1 MEIIDWVVVASYLL
15 FMLGIAFRSG
25 KKQSD
30 SNDYF
35 LGGREFSSTSLA
47 ASTIATQ
54 CSTNSLLGAP
64 AFVGFVAGGGLIWL
78 QYELAVPL
86 AMLFLLFLLIP
97 ARAMGITSIYQILR
111 MNLGRR
117 SQITAAGCFL
127 FFRAI
132 ATGVTIYGSTLVISF
147 ALQISYLFALFILML
162 LTVIYDIVGGLRAV
176 VISDLIQLILLTIAV
191 LVSLILI
198 GNSISWDFFS
208 SSRDTTLLN
217 DWGFSGKNYGLWPM
231 LFGGIFLYAAYY
243 GCDQSQAQ
251 RILAT
256 KSPRETGRVLVL
268 NGLFRFPLVLLYC
281 FLGLGLA
288 IFSLQDAQLI
298 DSLPFLESGERNY
311 NLVFPQFVSQNFSPG
326 LVGLVLV
333 GLVAA
338 AMSSI
343 DSALNSLAAVTV
355 EDFIR
360 PKLRNQASGKEL
372 LRYGRICTIFWA
384 IFAIMFSFYVENI
397 APTVL
402 EAVNKIGSMVNGPIL
417 ALVTIAIFGSKRANE
432 SFALIGFWLGLFC
445 NFLTAYLLTN
455 VSWLWWNLIGF
466 CVSILSFY
474 FLEKL
479 SSRNLTNFELAPS
492 VMNGSGIAGIKSMPI
507 IVLVIMFI
515 SVLVICLLLDKF

>member
-208 SSRDTTLLN
+208 SSRHHT
-217 DWGFSGKNYGLWPM
+217 
-231 LFGGIFLYAAYY
+231 
-243 GCDQSQAQ
+243 AQ
-251 RILAT
+251 R
-256 KSPRETGRVLVL
+256 
-268 NGLFRFPLVLLYC
+268 
-281 FLGLGLA
+281 
-288 IFSLQDAQLI
+288 
-298 DSLPFLESGERNY
+298 
-311 NLVFPQFVSQNFSPG
+311 
-326 LVGLVLV
+326 
-333 GLVAA
+333 
-338 AMSSI
+338 
-343 DSALNSLAAVTV
+343 
-355 EDFIR
+355 
-360 PKLRNQASGKEL
+360 
-372 LRYGRICTIFWA
+372 
-384 IFAIMFSFYVENI
+384 
-397 APTVL
+397 
-402 EAVNKIGSMVNGPIL
+402 
-417 ALVTIAIFGSKRANE
+417 
-432 SFALIGFWLGLFC
+432 LGLF
-445 NFLTAYLLTN
+445 
-455 VSWLWWNLIGF
+455 WQ
-466 CVSILSFY
+466 
-474 FLEKL
+474 
-479 SSRNLTNFELAPS
+479 
-492 VMNGSGIAGIKSMPI
+492 
-507 IVLVIMFI
+507 
-515 SVLVICLLLDKF
+515 

>member
-1 MEIIDWVVVASYLL
+1 
-15 FMLGIAFRSG
+15 
-25 KKQSD
+25 
-30 SNDYF
+30 
-35 LGGREFSSTSLA
+35 
-47 ASTIATQ
+47 
-54 CSTNSLLGAP
+54 
-64 AFVGFVAGGGLIWL
+64 
-78 QYELAVPL
+78 
-86 AMLFLLFLLIP
+86 
-97 ARAMGITSIYQILR
+97 
-111 MNLGRR
+111 
-117 SQITAAGCFL
+117 
-127 FFRAI
+127 
-132 ATGVTIYGSTLVISF
+132 
-147 ALQISYLFALFILML
+147 ML

-208 SSRDTTLLN
+208 SNRDTTLLN
-217 DWGFSGKNYGLWPM
+217 DWGFSGNNYGLWPM

-256 KSPRETGRVLVL
+256 KSPQETGKVLVL

-281 FLGLGLA
+281 VLGLGLA
-288 IFSLQDAQLI
+288 KFSLQDAQLI

-384 IFAIMFSFYVENI
+384 IFAIAFSFYVENI

-417 ALVTIAIFGSKRANE
+417 ALVTIAIFGGKRDSE
-432 SFALIGFWLGLFC
+432 DFALIGFWLGLFC
-445 NFLTAYLLTN
+445 NFLTAYLLTD

-479 SSRNLTNFELAPS
+479 SSRNLTNFGLATS
-492 VMNGSGIAGIKSMPI
+492 VMDGSGLVGIRKIPV
-507 IVLVIMFI
+507 IVLIIMFI
-515 SVLVICLLLDKF
+515 SVLMICLLLNKF